1 MKMVTCFTDFRVAEQ
16 DTHTTEQTEI
26 RAFLLVFAQVLLKKK
41 TKKRITTLFG

>member
-1 MKMVTCFTDFRVAEQ
+1 MKMVTRFTDFRVAVQ
-16 DTHTTEQTEI
+16 DTHTTEQIEI